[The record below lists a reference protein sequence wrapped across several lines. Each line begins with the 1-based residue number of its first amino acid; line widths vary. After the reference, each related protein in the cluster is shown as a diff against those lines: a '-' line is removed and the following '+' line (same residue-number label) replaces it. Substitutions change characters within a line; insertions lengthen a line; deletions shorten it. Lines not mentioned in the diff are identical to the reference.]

1 MYVKEKNLDTNEVI
15 LCDNNELFSKELY
28 ATDINLITCDKIDKP
43 IKVKAR
49 VRYSQPEKDAI
60 VEQIDDNTLHIVF
73 DEPQRAI
80 SKGQAAVF
88 YDGECSLFLYGRLQ
102 IPSDSWQ
109 TKTKSTLHGCF

>member
-1 MYVKEKNLDTNEVI
+1 MVFQSRQQHILLTIKNDSYEEDFTNSPRPSDGSSAAGSVGVKEKNLDTNEVI

-80 SKGQAAVF
+80 
-88 YDGECSLFLYGRLQ
+88 
-102 IPSDSWQ
+102 
-109 TKTKSTLHGCF
+109 

>member
-1 MYVKEKNLDTNEVI
+1 MYVKEKNLDTNEAI

-80 SKGQAAVF
+80 SKGQAAVL
-88 YDGECSLFLYGRLQ
+88 YDGEYVVGGGT
-102 IPSDSWQ
+102 II
-109 TKTKSTLHGCF
+109 